1 MLTPFGVLR
10 NPHIG
15 SGLKPGLGQGV
26 GVFDKQVRRRPAVRP
41 RIEVRLHAEMNLRAI
56 KGDEAVSA
64 AAPRAGT
71 ETKPAVVGKGS
82 GKVTNRKDRRYSRI
96 HDCNLPA
103 RPARCRTVHVL
114 DEMLAELSVL
124 LVEES
129 GGKHSAKT
137 RSLPDVIYPRFAA
150 LCCE

>member
-10 NPHIG
+10 KPHIG

-71 ETKPAVVGKGS
+71 ET
-82 GKVTNRKDRRYSRI
+82 
-96 HDCNLPA
+96 
-103 RPARCRTVHVL
+103 
-114 DEMLAELSVL
+114 
-124 LVEES
+124 
-129 GGKHSAKT
+129 
-137 RSLPDVIYPRFAA
+137 
-150 LCCE
+150 

>member
-64 AAPRAGT
+64 AEPRAGT
-71 ETKPAVVGKGS
+71 ETKPAVVAKGS

-103 RPARCRTVHVL
+103 RPARCRTAHVL

-137 RSLPDVIYPRFAA
+137 RSLPDVIYPRFAT
-150 LCCE
+150 LCT